1 MGRPSMREKRRREIL
16 DAFARVLA
24 SRGYAGATVAAVAT
38 EAGIAPGLIHH
49 YFESKAEL
57 LSSLLRELLVRF
69 RSRVAHYE
77 EREGDALRA
86 YVDGALKLDARA
98 DRLAARCWVGILA
111 EAVRDPA
118 FFAQIR
124 RLLDTEIQSIIRR
137 SGNALSDREASG
149 VLAFVIGSL
158 VLGAFAPR
166 KTAGFAAPILL
177 RMVAAMREHG
187 PP

>member
-1 MGRPSMREKRRREIL
+1 MREKRRREIL

-69 RSRVAHYE
+69 RGRVAHYE

-118 FFAQIR
+118 LFAQIR